1 MIDVVERTADA
12 CFMPLTVGGGV
23 RTPDDMVAMLKAGA
37 DKVEQ
42 MRADDRTAINRAERG
57 DGAAVAHEATKA
69 GMRRQD
75 QILTREVERVVE
87 KAVYR
92 DVCIDADGLRILAA
106 DIASRRAA
114 SEPTPA
120 VPPASDARRR

>member
-1 MIDVVERTADA
+1 MIYTYAATALVSA
-12 CFMPLTVGGGV
+12 GLAFSGGWMV
-23 RTPDDMVAMLKAGA
+23 RGWKAGA

-42 MRADDRTAINRAERG
+42 MRADDRTAIHRAERG

-87 KAVYR
+87 KPVYR
-92 DVCIDADGLRILAA
+92 DVCIDADGLRIIAA
-106 DIASRRAA
+106 ALDGADADPGQSA
-114 SEPTPA
+114 PA
-120 VPPASDARRR
+120 VPDPRPPD